1 VLGIHAILWSETQR
15 SGTEVRRRLFAFLS
29 HRRRRAPQ
37 RGRGAYLR
45 RFIEHAQKVTRS
57 YADGL
62 FHCYDDSRIPQTGN
76 GIENL
81 NGLGKH
87 NLRRC
92 AGHGSTANGPGSSNG
107 RMYMFAVALHQCLSE
122 DEITELLAQVSHEDY
137 RFTRKTLNE
146 IREPAT
152 QRRSHL
158 RNPKKHLAKILQAW
172 LKPNLYD

>member
-29 HRRRRAPQ
+29 HQRRRAPQ

-62 FHCYDDSRIPQTGN
+62 FHCYDDSRIPQTAN

-87 NLRRC
+87 SLRRC
-92 AGHGSTANGPGSSNG
+92 AGRGSTANGPGASNG
-107 RMYMFAVALHQCLSE
+107 RMFMFAVALHECLSG
-122 DEITELLAQVSHEDY
+122 DEVAELLAQVTLEDY
-137 RFTRKTLNE
+137 RSTRTKLNE
-146 IREPAT
+146 IRAPAI

-158 RNPKKHLAKILQAW
+158 RNPKKHLAEILETWRDA
-172 LKPNLYD
+172 